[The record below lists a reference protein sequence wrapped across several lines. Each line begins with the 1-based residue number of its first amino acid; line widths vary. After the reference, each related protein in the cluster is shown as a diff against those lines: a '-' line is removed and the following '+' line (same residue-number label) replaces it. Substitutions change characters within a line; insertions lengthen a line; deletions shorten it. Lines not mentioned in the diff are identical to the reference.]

1 MYELKLFHHGSKA
14 DANIHRF
21 HGTHFQCGI
30 MLLGQ
35 GVVIFRPRFQKRPLR
50 QKLSPAFAVP
60 SGSADALLA
69 WVPGLRLGGRSP
81 PTRSSTIYP
90 LGAFAHDKRVYTAI
104 CEDPTASTDNG
115 QAPR

>member
-14 DANIHRF
+14 DANIHRC

-50 QKLSPAFAVP
+50 QKSSPAFAVL

-69 WVPGLRLGGRSP
+69 HGCPVCVWAGEAHQLGP
-81 PTRSSTIYP
+81 QPSTP

-104 CEDPTASTDNG
+104 CDANG
-115 QAPR
+115 EFFSFET